1 MNMSIQGDLVVMQL
15 SDLQKIIEEA
25 IKERDT
31 DDTTLT
37 SHNLFKELRSEANA
51 EIIRLNKLFGISS
64 YGVRGVQDAIFTKFP
79 SRKGPV
85 LASTICENTRQLTLS
100 ILGANLNQEL
110 KREDYDLARDIYR
123 NISDLANEAYKE
135 RLEQYF
141 ETN

>member
-25 IKERDT
+25 IKERNT
-31 DDTTLT
+31 DDATLT
-37 SHNLFKELRSEANA
+37 SHNLFKDLRSEANA

-85 LASTICENTRQLTLS
+85 LANTICENIRQLTLS

-110 KREDYDLARDIYR
+110 KREDYDLTRDIYR
-123 NISDLANEAYKE
+123 NISDLAIEAYKE